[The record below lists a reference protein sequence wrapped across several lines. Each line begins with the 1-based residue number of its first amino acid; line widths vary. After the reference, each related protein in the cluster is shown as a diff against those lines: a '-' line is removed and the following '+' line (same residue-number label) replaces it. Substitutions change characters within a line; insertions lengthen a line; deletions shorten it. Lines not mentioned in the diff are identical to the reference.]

1 MNEFNYKI
9 TKDVYNWIINGTKA
23 VEVRLYN
30 DKSSK
35 IKVSDIINF
44 RVLDDDKKT
53 IRVVVKD
60 LFIYKDLKTLLQFV
74 PINNIAPLDE
84 ETLEKMLNNIFGEE
98 KVKSHNV
105 IGIKFEV
112 IDSKKKDILIDIKID
127 KEPYIKE
134 LTKDKIINLTGQ
146 SGSGKS
152 FYAQQHFNNDEYLII
167 DTDEVFSEHRFINSK
182 GINKELVEMFRS
194 KYDALPSLG
203 ENFDLIYQD
212 ILDYCEDID
221 KTIVIDCAVFHCIK
235 DVNLLKGTVIIM
247 RTSINNCYRRC
258 IERFKKNKPRHT
270 EEELNDYIKRKKKIF
285 IWYKYS
291 NEFIEKIDKL

>member
-44 RVLDDDKKT
+44 EVLDDDTKT

-112 IDSKKKDILIDIKID
+112 IDFKKKDILIDIKID
-127 KEPYIKE
+127 KEPYVKE

-182 GINKELVEMFRS
+182 GINKELGEMFRS
-194 KYDALPSLG
+194 KYDVLPSLG

-221 KTIVIDCAVFHCIK
+221 KTIVIDCATFHCIK
-235 DVNLLKGTVIIM
+235 DIRLLKGKIIVI
-247 RTSINNCYRRC
+247 RTSIDTCYKRC
-258 IERFKKNKPRHT
+258 IDRYKINCPNATK
-270 EEELNDYIKRKKKIF
+270 EELEEYMERKKKIY
-285 IWYKYS
+285 IWYNFS
-291 NEFIEKIDKL
+291 NEFLTKIDKL

>member
-1 MNEFNYKI
+1 M
-9 TKDVYNWIINGTKA
+9 
-23 VEVRLYN
+23 
-30 DKSSK
+30 S
-35 IKVSDIINF
+35 
-44 RVLDDDKKT
+44 
-53 IRVVVKD
+53 
-60 LFIYKDLKTLLQFV
+60 
-74 PINNIAPLDE
+74 
-84 ETLEKMLNNIFGEE
+84 
-98 KVKSHNV
+98 
-105 IGIKFEV
+105 
-112 IDSKKKDILIDIKID
+112 DILIDLNID
-127 KEPYIKE
+127 KEPYIKK
-134 LTKDKIINLTGQ
+134 LTNDKIINLTGQ

-182 GINKELVEMFRS
+182 GINKELGEMFRS
-194 KYDALPSLG
+194 KYDVLPSLG

-258 IERFKKNKPRHT
+258 IERFKKNNPRYT

-291 NEFIEKIDKL
+291 NEFIEKIDNL